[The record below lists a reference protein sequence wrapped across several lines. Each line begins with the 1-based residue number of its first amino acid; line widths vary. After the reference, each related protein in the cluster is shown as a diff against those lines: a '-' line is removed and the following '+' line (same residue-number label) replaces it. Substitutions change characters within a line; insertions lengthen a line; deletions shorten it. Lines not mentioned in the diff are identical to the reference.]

1 MKSAGNFKMTTPNPW
16 IWWFGSVNTFFANVA
31 SMFIRNCEVTDETYT
46 QNATDTEALN
56 LYD

>member
-1 MKSAGNFKMTTPNPW
+1 MTTPNPW